1 MKTRMNWLVMLLII
15 GSLLTGCSPK
25 AKYDRMLKHELAS
38 GVRNDSL
45 FLGLYFGMPEKEF
58 YLHCWKLNQR
68 GIIRQGEN
76 NVTVLYE
83 LKDELKYPGSMDFYP
98 KFQDGKI
105 VELPIRFFYK
115 GWAPWNKELSAD
127 KLQAEVVKFCEKLYG
142 KGFIEVKH
150 SKRGTAFVKVNG
162 NRRVTI
168 FKQDDR
174 HVWAVLTD
182 MLVKQGW
189 NGNTMIPEG
198 STTDTTKAAK

>member
-1 MKTRMNWLVMLLII
+1 MKTSMKWLVMLLIF

-25 AKYDRMLKHELAS
+25 AKYDRMLKEELAS

-58 YLHCWKLNQR
+58 YMHCWKLNQK

-98 KFQDGKI
+98 KFLEGKI

-115 GWAPWNKELSAD
+115 GWAPWNKELTAD
-127 KLQAEVVKFCEKLYG
+127 KLEAEVVKYCEKLYG

-150 SKRGTAFVKVNG
+150 AKRGTAFVKVNG
-162 NRRVTI
+162 NRRITI

-182 MLVKQGW
+182 MLVNQGW
-189 NGNTMIPEG
+189 NGNTGIPE
-198 STTDTTKAAK
+198 TTQADTTKVTK

>member
-1 MKTRMNWLVMLLII
+1 MKTSMKWLVMLLIF

-45 FLGLYFGMPEKEF
+45 FLGLYFGMAEKEF
-58 YLHCWKLNQR
+58 YLHCWKLNQK

-98 KFQDGKI
+98 KFSDGKI

-162 NRRVTI
+162 NRRITI

-182 MLVKQGW
+182 MLINQGW
-189 NGNTMIPEG
+189 NGNTGIPE
-198 STTDTTKAAK
+198 STSADTTKATK

>member
-1 MKTRMNWLVMLLII
+1 MKTRMNWLIMLLIF

-38 GVRNDSL
+38 GIRNDSL

-58 YLHCWKLNQR
+58 YLHCWKLNQK

-83 LKDELKYPGSMDFYP
+83 LKNELKYPGSMDFYP
-98 KFQDGKI
+98 KFLDGKI

-115 GWAPWNKELSAD
+115 GWAPWNKELSGD
-127 KLQAEVVKFCEKLYG
+127 KLEADVLNYCETLFG

-162 NRRVTI
+162 NRRITI
-168 FKQDDR
+168 FRQDDR
-174 HVWAVLTD
+174 HVWAILTD

-189 NGNTMIPEG
+189 NGNAGIPD
-198 STTDTTKAAK
+198 TAPADTTKAEK